1 MRIGTP
7 TITRHQGRHV
17 LSAQIATETGGINC
31 PESLWFSTDYGEL
44 LFQPGLAD
52 AFVVGLIASAMYLGE
67 DIRVE
72 GMVSTRLAHGLD
84 TYQNILNTWWPD
96 TFKCVDI
103 HYENLAERRQDL
115 RPAGVACAFSGG
127 VDSFHAVLQLLPS
140 NMKYRDFSIS
150 HALLINGFD
159 KLVDLERRG
168 LAQTAFNTY
177 QAALDQWDVT
187 LLMVDTNVGSFRRGI
202 LGRREMA
209 LSYSSPLAASAH
221 ALGGIFG
228 RFGISGHGTYAYPD
242 LLPYGSHPALDH
254 HLSSDQ
260 LQIVH
265 AGTSHSRAKKIE
277 MLADIPHVQENLV
290 VCAKTP
296 VFDQQTGLPVN
307 CCECEKCVRT
317 MVVLMI
323 IGKLDDFPTFSKRH
337 PPPAAYQDANLLSA
351 IPEDFLADMVDL
363 AHRRDQKDWMVTL
376 ETALNKR
383 LALMKRPAR
392 PGLRDDR
399 MLRV

>member
-7 TITRHQGRHV
+7 TITRRQGRHV
-17 LSAQIATETGGINC
+17 LSAQIATETSGVNC
-31 PESLWFSTDYGEL
+31 PESLWFSTDCEDSP
-44 LFQPGLAD
+44 FQPDMAD

-67 DIRVE
+67 DIRVD

-84 TYQNILNTWWPD
+84 TYQDILNTWWPD
-96 TFKCVDI
+96 TFKCVDV
-103 HYENLAERRQDL
+103 HYENLSDRRQDL
-115 RPAGVACAFSGG
+115 RPAGVACTFSGG
-127 VDSFHAVLQLLPS
+127 VDSFHTVLQLLPS

-150 HALLINGFD
+150 HALMINGFD
-159 KLVDLERRG
+159 QLVDLERRG
-168 LAQTAFNTY
+168 LAQAAFNTY

-187 LLMVDTNVGSFRRGI
+187 LLMVDTNVGTFRKSI

-209 LSYSSPLAASAH
+209 LSYSGPLAASAH
-221 ALGGIFG
+221 ALGAKFG
-228 RFGISGHGTYAYPD
+228 RFGISGHGTYAYAD

-277 MLADIPHVQENLV
+277 MLADIPHVQENLM

-317 MVVLMI
+317 MVVLTI
-323 IGKLDDFPTFSKRH
+323 IGKLDNFPTFSKRR
-337 PPPAAYQDANLLSA
+337 PPLTTYQNPNLLSA

-363 AHRRDQKDWMVTL
+363 AHRHDQKDWGEVL
-376 ETALNKR
+376 ETALDRR
-383 LALMKRPAR
+383 LALKRKAQKT
-392 PGLRDDR
+392 
-399 MLRV
+399 